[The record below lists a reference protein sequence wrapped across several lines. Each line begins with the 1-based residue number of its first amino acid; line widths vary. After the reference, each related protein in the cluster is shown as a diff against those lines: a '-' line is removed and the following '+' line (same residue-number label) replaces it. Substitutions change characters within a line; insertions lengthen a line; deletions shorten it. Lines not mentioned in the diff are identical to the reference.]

1 MRFLDLTGQRFERL
15 VVLSYEK
22 VGQKTKWNCRCDCG
36 NHTSA
41 ATSDLRSGKTKSC
54 GCLRNEQNLTNK
66 MTHGMSSSP
75 EHSNWTA
82 MKNRC
87 LNPNGS
93 DFNRYGGRGITIDP
107 RWINSFEAFYAD
119 MGPRPTPEHTL
130 ERKDNDQGY
139 SKDNCTWATR
149 KEQARNQSTTL
160 RYEYKGQ
167 LLSLR
172 EITELEGVSF
182 DMVYQRM
189 RNMGMTLEEALNPV
203 HFR

>member
-1 MRFLDLTGQRFERL
+1 
-15 VVLSYEK
+15 
-22 VGQKTKWNCRCDCG
+22 
-36 NHTSA
+36 
-41 ATSDLRSGKTKSC
+41 
-54 GCLRNEQNLTNK
+54 
-66 MTHGMSSSP
+66 
-75 EHSNWTA
+75 
-82 MKNRC
+82 
-87 LNPNGS
+87 
-93 DFNRYGGRGITIDP
+93 
-107 RWINSFEAFYAD
+107 